1 MLVGIEKP
9 ETIVVW
15 LPVLFVCLFHVS
27 KECFHHRHAL
37 VDASLVCVAIGSVC
51 ERWIRMPQDAGKR
64 YDIRALLYPVGC
76 ECVTQCTIP
85 YTPMIIGVW
94 PVLICISLIG
104 LRSEKTPGPIFVW
117 AGSPENSSV
126 RCNRHAWDSCSIP
139 SKKQGRAFLLSP
151 FVDIIRPRFSF
162 SGSSCRS

>member
-64 YDIRALLYPVGC
+64 YNIRALLYPVGG
-76 ECVTQCTIP
+76 ECVTQCMHTARGQADLLQNSTV
-85 YTPMIIGVW
+85 YTVQVV
-94 PVLICISLIG
+94 PV
-104 LRSEKTPGPIFVW
+104 
-117 AGSPENSSV
+117 
-126 RCNRHAWDSCSIP
+126 
-139 SKKQGRAFLLSP
+139 
-151 FVDIIRPRFSF
+151 
-162 SGSSCRS
+162 